1 MIMNSMLHNRKAML
15 FARSVTSFNF
25 GKNNTSGLNNDR
37 TYYGPSWNS
46 FWKQRGAMGS
56 GDGDANN
63 ARYKAEYEKEMKKRF
78 ETKMNWGIK
87 NRWEQ
92 RELDAVIKNRDVRA
106 AQFRD
111 LDKIKQEIYGS

>member
-1 MIMNSMLHNRKAML
+1 ML
-15 FARSVTSFNF
+15 FARSASTFNF
-25 GKNNTSGLNNDR
+25 SRNNTSGLNNDR

-46 FWKQRGAMGS
+46 YWKKRGAMGS
-56 GDGDANN
+56 DGDGNN
-63 ARYKAEYEKEMKKRF
+63 QKYKAEYEAEMKKRF

-106 AQFRD
+106 A
-111 LDKIKQEIYGS
+111 